1 MTKECEVLG
10 FDEADKIASMVEASR
25 KLSASSRVRYWTQAK
40 MREEGMPWRMIVLA
54 IAYGFVE
61 HAGIRYHFVPK
72 SA

>member
-1 MTKECEVLG
+1 
-10 FDEADKIASMVEASR
+10 
-25 KLSASSRVRYWTQAK
+25 
-40 MREEGMPWRMIVLA
+40 MPWRMIVLA